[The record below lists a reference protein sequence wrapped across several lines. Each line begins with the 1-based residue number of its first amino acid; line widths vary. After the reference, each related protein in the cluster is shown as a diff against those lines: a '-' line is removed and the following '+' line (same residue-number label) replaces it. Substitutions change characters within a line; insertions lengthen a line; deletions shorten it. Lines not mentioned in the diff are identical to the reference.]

1 MRKKLLPFITTCDAN
16 ITDNE
21 IKKLL
26 EFSIQKLG
34 ISGIS
39 NDYYD
44 LVINKYR
51 ELCSNLEN
59 DYVVGK
65 LDTFLRATCLML
77 SCDLVSKEE
86 KSIRIGIEAAM
97 SWIQKPYRY
106 VGDNFDEVDA
116 MMECDFDTAF
126 IGNSSFINDRKN
138 RMVEILSFNDGNN
151 NCPITLSENLY
162 IIYSI
167 ALQHRYGTI
176 NYNTNNKNDN
186 MESEEVTVKQEDE
199 TVLRKIKSFFS
210 RG

>member
-1 MRKKLLPFITTCDAN
+1 MRKKLLPFITTRDAN
-16 ITDNE
+16 ITDSE
-21 IKKLL
+21 IKMLL

-34 ISGIS
+34 VRVSD
-39 NDYYD
+39 DYYS
-44 LVINKYR
+44 LVINKYH
-51 ELCSNLEN
+51 ELCSNLEKN
-59 DYVVGK
+59 YVVGK

-77 SCDLVSKEE
+77 SCDLISKEE
-86 KSIRIGIEAAM
+86 KSIRIGVEAAM

-106 VGDNFDEVDA
+106 VGDNFDEVEP
-116 MMECDFDTAF
+116 MTECDFDVAF
-126 IGNSSFINDRKN
+126 LSDSSFIDDRKN
-138 RMVEILSFNDGNN
+138 IMVDILSFNDGNN

-186 MESEEVTVKQEDE
+186 IEYEEVTVKQEDE

-210 RG
+210 RC